1 MDYDLSQN
9 FTPGWFSRLSLN
21 HSFNYSCSVILTCN
35 NIYFLFT
42 QGETNLGNAKK
53 YSIHLQKWLRVTSQL
68 VIFDLN
74 KRLKWS
80 TCFGIVWF
88 ERFGN
93 DQKRTLVNKL
103 TSFGFAIAGPGIVLI
118 HSLEM
123 MRYFIG
129 KVWILPDHRKYKMYQ
144 FSFS

>member
-1 MDYDLSQN
+1 MNSTAFTNTSSNHPNFEHYVQLFENRPSKILCAILATLLSIA
-9 FTPGWFSRLSLN
+9 SA
-21 HSFNYSCSVILTCN
+21 
-35 NIYFLFT
+35 FLC
-42 QGETNLGNAKK
+42 
-53 YSIHLQKWLRVTSQL
+53 Y
-68 VIFDLN
+68 
-74 KRLKWS
+74 
-80 TCFGIVWF
+80 GIVWF

-129 KVWILPDHRKYKMYQ
+129 KV
-144 FSFS
+144 